1 MEGVLMNKEV
11 LNYFEVLPDPRK
23 NQGKLHKLNDVI
35 IMCIYAILSDCKDAT
50 DIEYFLELR
59 QDYFINLL
67 NLKHGTPSHDT
78 ISWVFRII
86 DPNEFMNVFIN
97 WVKNIIEIKSSDSKY
112 KIIPIDGKAIKSATD
127 KVNNG
132 NIPYIVSAFCQD
144 LGISIGQVKVDD
156 KSNEITA
163 IPDLLDLID
172 IENCIVT
179 IDAIGT
185 QKNIVDKIVNE
196 KKAHYCLSVKN
207 NQKSL
212 FYDIDEYFKFALND
226 KIELSKLKYHSS
238 SNKEHG
244 RIEKREC
251 FICND
256 IDFLNDKDKWCNIKI
271 IAMIRNYREE
281 YGELSI
287 ENRYYISDLDF
298 SASDLSDIVRKHW
311 SIENNLHWI
320 LDVHFR
326 EDLTLSKKHN
336 SISNF
341 STVRKFSYNLTK
353 LDDNLSNLTIK
364 RRLATYQYD
373 IHHIE
378 NLLFSLFNHYS

>member
-1 MEGVLMNKEV
+1 
-11 LNYFEVLPDPRK
+11 
-23 NQGKLHKLNDVI
+23 
-35 IMCIYAILSDCKDAT
+35 
-50 DIEYFLELR
+50 
-59 QDYFINLL
+59 
-67 NLKHGTPSHDT
+67 
-78 ISWVFRII
+78 
-86 DPNEFMNVFIN
+86 MNVFIN
-97 WVKNIIEIKSSDSKY
+97 WVKNIIEIKSSGSKY
-112 KIIPIDGKAIKSATD
+112 KIVPIDGKAIKSATD
-127 KVNNG
+127 KINNG

-156 KSNEITA
+156 KSNEISA
-163 IPDLLDLID
+163 IPDLLDLIN

-244 RIEKREC
+244 RIERREC

-281 YGELSI
+281 YGNLSI
-287 ENRYYISDLDF
+287 EDRYYISDLDL

-326 EDLTLSKKHN
+326 EDLTLSKKDN

-341 STVRKFSYNLTK
+341 STVRKFCYNLTK
-353 LDDNLSNLTIK
+353 LDDNLSHLTIK

-378 NLLFSLFNHYS
+378 SLLFSLFNHYS

>member
-23 NQGKLHKLNDVI
+23 NQGKLHKLNDII

-50 DIEYFLELR
+50 DMEYFLELR

-163 IPDLLDLID
+163 IPNLLDLID

-326 EDLTLSKKHN
+326 EDSKKDN

-341 STVRKFSYNLTK
+341 STVRKFCYNLTK
-353 LDDNLSNLTIK
+353 LDDNLSHLTIK

>member
-1 MEGVLMNKEV
+1 MREKEL
-11 LNYFEVLPDPRK
+11 LNYFEILEDPRK
-23 NQGKLHKLNDVI
+23 NKGKMHKLNDII
-35 IMCIYAILSDCKDAT
+35 IMSIFAILSNCKDAT
-50 DIEYFLELR
+50 DIAYFLELR
-59 QDYFINLL
+59 EDYFTNLL
-67 NLKHGTPSHDT
+67 DLKYGTPSHDT

-86 DPNEFMNVFIN
+86 DPNNFMQVFIN
-97 WVKNIIEIKSSDSKY
+97 WIKEIVKSKSNGKY
-112 KIIPIDGKAIKSATD
+112 KIIAIDGKAIKGATD

-132 NIPYIVSAFCQD
+132 NIPYIVSAYCQE
-144 LGISIGQVKVDD
+144 LGLSIGQVKVDD

-163 IPDLLDLID
+163 IPDLLDLIN

-196 KKAHYCLSVKN
+196 KKSHYCLSVKN

-226 KIELSKLKYHSS
+226 KIELPKLKYYSS

-244 RIEKREC
+244 RIERREC

-281 YGELSI
+281 YGNLSI
-287 ENRYYISDLDF
+287 EDRYYISDLDL

-326 EDLTLSKKHN
+326 EDLTLSKKDN

-341 STVRKFSYNLTK
+341 STVRKFCYNLTK
-353 LDDNLSNLTIK
+353 LDDNLSHLTIK